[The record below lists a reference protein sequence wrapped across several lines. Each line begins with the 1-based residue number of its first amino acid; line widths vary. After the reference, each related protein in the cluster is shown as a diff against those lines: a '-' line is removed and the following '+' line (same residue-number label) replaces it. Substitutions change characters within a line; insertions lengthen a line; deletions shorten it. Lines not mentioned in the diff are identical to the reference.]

1 MKTIIFYKIRKYTK
15 GLLTFSLLLILPAL
29 SSCNDWFDVT
39 SSNEVREKDH
49 YSNDMGFQQTLI
61 GCYISMAEQ
70 NLFGKNLSWYLPDIL
85 ANETRSYSGVSSGF
99 APEEYMCQQ
108 HSYTNTYT
116 KSLMESIWSNGYS
129 VIANANEA
137 LAVIDEKEPK
147 MDPINYHVIKGELL
161 GIRAF
166 MHFQLL
172 RLYGYGSWPS
182 RKAELDAKKTLPYVT
197 TVNKDLTEQATG
209 REYFSMLEKDLTEA
223 VSLLKDYDPVCG
235 THESSYYD
243 EVNDAG
249 FYNNR
254 NSRLNY
260 YAVKALQSQV
270 YLWEGSFNEALA
282 AAEEVINALRNGA
295 SIMFD
300 NENTFILS
308 MMDASTLNN
317 TNWSM
322 ASESLFSLAIQD
334 LSLMLNSYINPTYK
348 DADYH
353 AIYLTPQ
360 QAIDL
365 YDDSGTATDET
376 SVDIRFTT
384 LLYHNV
390 ANPSFEG
397 YVSLKFIQDN
407 LTSYHANK
415 IPVIRLPEV
424 YYIAAESYLNNG
436 NLQRAMDLLNTIR
449 EKRGLYSPLSGLSA
463 DEINEQIKREYR
475 KEFLGEGEIF
485 YYYKRTGA
493 LSIPNFEEMTDV
505 DYVLPFPDLEIQSG
519 RVQ

>member
-166 MHFQLL
+166 MHFQLF
-172 RLYGYGSWPS
+172 RLYGY
-182 RKAELDAKKTLPYVT
+182 AKKTLPYVT

-308 MMDASTLNN
+308 MPIGVWPLSHY
-317 TNWSM
+317 
-322 ASESLFSLAIQD
+322 SLLP
-334 LSLMLNSYINPTYK
+334 YR
-348 DADYH
+348 
-353 AIYLTPQ
+353 IYL
-360 QAIDL
+360 L
-365 YDDSGTATDET
+365 C
-376 SVDIRFTT
+376 
-384 LLYHNV
+384 
-390 ANPSFEG
+390 
-397 YVSLKFIQDN
+397 
-407 LTSYHANK
+407 LT
-415 IPVIRLPEV
+415 V
-424 YYIAAESYLNNG
+424 
-436 NLQRAMDLLNTIR
+436 T
-449 EKRGLYSPLSGLSA
+449 
-463 DEINEQIKREYR
+463 
-475 KEFLGEGEIF
+475 
-485 YYYKRTGA
+485 
-493 LSIPNFEEMTDV
+493 SIPLIRM
-505 DYVLPFPDLEIQSG
+505 LIIMPSI
-519 RVQ
+519 

>member
-1 MKTIIFYKIRKYTK
+1 MNTIKNNILRTRAKNILPFI
-15 GLLTFSLLLILPAL
+15 LLLIIPSL
-29 SSCNDWFDVT
+29 SSCDDWFDVT

-49 YSNDMGFQQTLI
+49 YNNDIGFQQTLI
-61 GCYISMAEQ
+61 GCYIRMAQ
-70 NLFGKNLSWYLPDIL
+70 QDLFGKTLSWYLPDIL
-85 ANETRSYSGVSSGF
+85 ANETRSYSGVSSTF
-99 APEEYMCQQ
+99 AAEEYMCQN

-116 KSLMESIWSNGYS
+116 KSLMESIWSSGYS

-137 LAVIDEKEPK
+137 LAVIDEKESQ

-172 RLYGYGSWPS
+172 RLYGYGDWTS
-182 RKAELDAKKTLPYVT
+182 RKAELDSKKTLPYVI

-209 REYFSMLEKDLTEA
+209 KDYFAMLEKDLSEA
-223 VSLLKDYDPVCG
+223 SSLLKDYDPVCG
-235 THESSYYD
+235 VHESSYYD

-254 NSRLNY
+254 NSHLNY
-260 YAVKALQSQV
+260 YAIKALQAQV
-270 YLWEGSFNEALA
+270 YQWEGNYSDAQA
-282 AAEEVINALRNGA
+282 AADEVINALGNGA
-295 SIMFD
+295 NIRFD

-317 TNWSM
+317 SNKSM
-322 ASESLFSLAIQD
+322 VSEALFSLSIQD
-334 LSLMLNSYINPTYK
+334 LSQMLNSYINPTYK

-360 QAIDL
+360 QAMDL
-365 YDDSGTATDET
+365 YDDPETEQNET
-376 SVDIRFTT
+376 SLDIRFTT

-390 ANPSFEG
+390 TNPSFEG
-397 YVSLKFIQDN
+397 YVPLKFVQDN
-407 LTSYHANK
+407 LTSYHVNK
-415 IPVIRLPEV
+415 IPVLRLPEV
-424 YYIAAESYLNNG
+424 YYIAAECYLNNG
-436 NLQRAMDLLNTIR
+436 NLQKAMDLVNVIR
-449 EKRGLYSPLSGLSA
+449 EKRGLYTPLSGLSSE
-463 DEINEQIKREYR
+463 EIKEQIKREYR

-493 LSIPNFEEMTDV
+493 SSIPNHEEMTDA
-505 DYVLPFPDLEIQSG
+505 DYLLPYPDLEIQSG